1 MENQNLFELI
11 KSKGSLKQDI
21 YTITYNAFSEF
32 KKEAARLAEE
42 YIISN
47 EKENTNNV
55 IPFTFSDK
63 GDFEFEIIFGGDVLL
78 FLMHSNVFELPRD
91 HEAMK
96 THYIKE
102 DKNRSYCGTISIYN
116 FLADSFKY
124 GREGDAGYMIGRL
137 MVNKENHYMLE
148 GKKELGM
155 IYHSFEKTK
164 LDTTNIKNII
174 SSAIQYTVN
183 FDLLIPPYEKV
194 MFITVLDV
202 LRASQSI
209 TMQTGKRL
217 GYKFKADREET
228 N

>member
-1 MENQNLFELI
+1 MTTLNLFDLI
-11 KSKGSLKQDI
+11 SNKGCLKQDI
-21 YTITYNAFSEF
+21 YNITFEAFSEF
-32 KKEAARLAEE
+32 KKEAERLAEE
-42 YIISN
+42 YKISSE
-47 EKENTNNV
+47 EKDSKHP
-55 IPFTFSDK
+55 IPFIYSDK
-63 GDFEFEIIFGGDVLL
+63 GDFEFTITFGGDVLL

-102 DKNRSYCGTISIYN
+102 DKTKSYCGTISIYN

-124 GREGDAGYMIGRL
+124 GRGGDAGYMIGRL

-155 IYHSFEKTK
+155 IYHSFEKSK
-164 LDTTNIKNII
+164 LDKKNIKNII

-194 MFITVLDV
+194 MFISVMDV
-202 LRASQSI
+202 LKVSQSSAL
-209 TMQTGKRL
+209 QTGKRL
-217 GYKFKADREET
+217 GYKFKADREESS
-228 N
+228 

>member
-1 MENQNLFELI
+1 MDAKNLFQLI
-11 KSKGSLKQDI
+11 KDKGTLKQDI
-21 YTITYNAFSEF
+21 YNITFEAFSDF
-32 KKEAARLAEE
+32 KKQATQLAEK
-42 YIISN
+42 YKKTT
-47 EKENTNNV
+47 EKENPDKL

-63 GDFEFEIIFGGDVLL
+63 GDFEFEIKFGGDVLL

-124 GREGDAGYMIGRL
+124 GREGDAGYLIGRL

-148 GKKELGM
+148 GKKELGR
-155 IYHSFEKTK
+155 IYHSFEKSELNTA
-164 LDTTNIKNII
+164 NVKNII

-194 MFITVLDV
+194 MFITVMDV
-202 LRASQSI
+202 IKASQSV

-217 GYKFKADREET
+217 GYRYKADKEES

>member
-1 MENQNLFELI
+1 MDTNNLFQLI
-11 KSKGSLKQDI
+11 KDKGTLKQNIYDI
-21 YTITYNAFSEF
+21 TFKAFSAF
-32 KKEAARLAEE
+32 KKEATQLVEE
-42 YIISN
+42 YRIAN
-47 EKENTNNV
+47 EKENSSTL

-63 GDFEFEIIFGGDVLL
+63 GDFEFEIKFGGDVLL

-96 THYIKE
+96 TPYIKK

-116 FLADSFKY
+116 FLSDSFKY

-137 MVNKENHYMLE
+137 LVNKGNHYMLE
-148 GKKELGM
+148 GKKELGR
-155 IYHSFEKTK
+155 IYHSFEKSE
-164 LDTTNIKNII
+164 LDTTNVKNII

-194 MFITVLDV
+194 MFITVMDV
-202 LRASQSI
+202 MKASQSV

-217 GYKFKADREET
+217 GYRFKADKEES